1 MSRKGRLA
9 GHTSSHLSGSV
20 KNVEVRGSEDHA
32 DEMPVDEAALRR
44 RVELEIGL
52 RGLSARKCSL
62 LAGGTPSNS
71 VWSKWLAGHI
81 KLGNSLKLAVAE
93 VFDWPADW
101 WLNPPPLDVR
111 EPGDPTLRELN
122 EKLDQILQ
130 VLGRMAAQNAEVAE
144 LLTNNSPRPN
154 RR

>member
-1 MSRKGRLA
+1 MS
-9 GHTSSHLSGSV
+9 
-20 KNVEVRGSEDHA
+20 
-32 DEMPVDEAALRR
+32 VDEPALRR

-71 VWSKWLAGHI
+71 VWSKWLGGHI
-81 KLGNSLKLAVAE
+81 KLGNSLKLAIAE

-111 EPGDPTLRELN
+111 APGDPTLQELN

-130 VLGRMAAQNAEVAE
+130 VLGRMAAQNAEVAD
-144 LLTNNSPRPN
+144 LLSTKSQRPS